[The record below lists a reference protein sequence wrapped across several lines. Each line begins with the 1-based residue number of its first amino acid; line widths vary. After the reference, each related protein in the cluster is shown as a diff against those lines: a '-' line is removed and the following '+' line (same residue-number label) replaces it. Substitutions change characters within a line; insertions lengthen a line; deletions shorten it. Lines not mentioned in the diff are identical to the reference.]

1 MTRMLQGD
9 LRLGVARIFL
19 DETIK
24 CLREYVRIMKIEL
37 FFNLNEV
44 SMSDW
49 TDGKMKKVVLPFV
62 IVHGR

>member
-1 MTRMLQGD
+1 MIIILQGD
-9 LRLGVARIFL
+9 LCLKVPQIFP

-24 CLREYVRIMKIEL
+24 CLRKYVRRMKIEL
-37 FFNLNEV
+37 VFNLDKV

-49 TDGKMKKVVLPFV
+49 TDGKMKKVVLPFA